1 MALAK
6 QTLLTPLCLLLLL
19 SASVKTAAQNK
30 SANYD
35 ALRQLSSEEL
45 MSQGRSLYAEREA
58 AKALACFTIVSE
70 RKVDTPQEAQLRI
83 RALNN
88 CACVYKYFYFD
99 YTTAYEYFNKAY
111 DDCEQQGY
119 DDFLPVIM
127 VNMGDLLNDYSL
139 NYHSPAL
146 EKQAHDIFEKCME
159 KAVEHKNWE
168 LMTTAFFNLSNQNY
182 NLDLKKYRILFSKD
196 IPDSTPDI
204 QFARL
209 QYEGIQH
216 IQHKDYEAA
225 RRCFQQQLQAVN
237 TPWAPERDSLAAL
250 MSIATPYS
258 MEARQQQAVD
268 YLQKALQLTADKD
281 INDVAANICQQISRC
296 YQLLGDDKQSTYYHQ
311 QYLEKMEVMH
321 ATQLAQ
327 IAEMNYIYQLK
338 KEEKR
343 SQVMQQRQFLQQ
355 MMLLAA
361 FIVLAIILFF
371 VILLWL
377 KNRQLRQRNRSLYE
391 KNHQLMRI
399 EAAEQKL
406 RKTYSKSS
414 LNDEQRETLTDLIQE
429 VLDNPDV
436 ICQQDFTLNQLA
448 KLINSN
454 TTYVSQVINEKYG
467 MSFSSLLGSY
477 RIRLACQWMDDPKR
491 SDNITIEAIAT
502 GTGFKSRTAFI
513 NAFKR
518 ETGLK
523 PSEYLRESRSKEAAV

>member
-1 MALAK
+1 
-6 QTLLTPLCLLLLL
+6 
-19 SASVKTAAQNK
+19 
-30 SANYD
+30 
-35 ALRQLSSEEL
+35 
-45 MSQGRSLYAEREA
+45 
-58 AKALACFTIVSE
+58 
-70 RKVDTPQEAQLRI
+70 
-83 RALNN
+83 
-88 CACVYKYFYFD
+88 
-99 YTTAYEYFNKAY
+99 
-111 DDCEQQGY
+111 
-119 DDFLPVIM
+119 
-127 VNMGDLLNDYSL
+127 
-139 NYHSPAL
+139 
-146 EKQAHDIFEKCME
+146 
-159 KAVEHKNWE
+159 
-168 LMTTAFFNLSNQNY
+168 
-182 NLDLKKYRILFSKD
+182 
-196 IPDSTPDI
+196 
-204 QFARL
+204 
-209 QYEGIQH
+209 
-216 IQHKDYEAA
+216 
-225 RRCFQQQLQAVN
+225 
-237 TPWAPERDSLAAL
+237 
-250 MSIATPYS
+250 
-258 MEARQQQAVD
+258 
-268 YLQKALQLTADKD
+268 
-281 INDVAANICQQISRC
+281 
-296 YQLLGDDKQSTYYHQ
+296 
-311 QYLEKMEVMH
+311 MEVMH